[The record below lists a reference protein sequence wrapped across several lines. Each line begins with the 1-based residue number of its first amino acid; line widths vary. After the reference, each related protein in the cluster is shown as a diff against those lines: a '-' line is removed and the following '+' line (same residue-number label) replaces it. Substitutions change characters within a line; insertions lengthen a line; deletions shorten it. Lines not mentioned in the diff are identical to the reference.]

1 MSKAETV
8 RRAAEDLGKR
18 AEGVK
23 RSVEG
28 AAENIGRSGA
38 FRAASEGAATIKEE
52 IEGHSLGGKVST
64 VRIFRFFKKIRSV
77 VSPYV
82 CVLFTQKSSST
93 ALLRTITKKPK
104 PALSLLSLLL
114 KN

>member
-8 RRAAEDLGKR
+8 RRAAQDLGKR

-52 IEGHSLGGKVST
+52 IEGHSLGGKVSM
-64 VRIFRFFKKIRSV
+64 VRIYRLKKIVQSFPPMSV
-77 VSPYV
+77 
-82 CVLFTQKSSST
+82 
-93 ALLRTITKKPK
+93 
-104 PALSLLSLLL
+104 
-114 KN
+114 